1 MNYRSKIFIYA
12 GVYSILALLLG
23 KLMFSN
29 YVNSAAG
36 LNVLP
41 INFFQFLLFGLAV
54 ITLLITLL
62 TSFILVKRSKQELS
76 FKKRFNLLIPC
87 FIGLLIIFFLI
98 TGDYIHLIAPVS
110 MMLYGLILLNLNRF
124 VTSRL
129 LRLGITILII
139 GIAAIF
145 LQKWHWELLILVFGI
160 LPVAF
165 GILIRIKPSSHR

>member
-12 GVYSILALLLG
+12 GVYALLGLLLG

-29 YVNSAAG
+29 YINSAMG

-54 ITLLITLL
+54 ITLLITLI
-62 TSFILVKRSKQELS
+62 TSLILVKRSKQGLS

-98 TGDYIHLIAPVS
+98 TGDYSHLIAPVS
-110 MMLYGLILLNLNRF
+110 MLLYGLILLNLNRF

-129 LRLGITILII
+129 LRLGVTILII
-139 GIAAIF
+139 GIAAFF
-145 LQKWHWELLILVFGI
+145 LNKWHWELLVLVFGI
-160 LPVAF
+160 LPISF
-165 GILIRIKPSSHR
+165 GILIRLKPSSHN